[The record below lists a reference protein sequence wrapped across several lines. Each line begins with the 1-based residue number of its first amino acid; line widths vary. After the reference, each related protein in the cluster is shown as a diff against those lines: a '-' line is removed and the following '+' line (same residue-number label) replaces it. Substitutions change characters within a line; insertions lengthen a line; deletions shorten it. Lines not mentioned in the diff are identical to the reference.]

1 MTPPFLSEEPTVSP
15 CGPQPLSLRNLA
27 LWGNAER
34 MDRGNAECVEPAN
47 LVHPNGEKDG
57 ENSEK
62 STIQRDTHLA
72 PCDESVSKKT
82 PCGADYDAKN
92 GDLKTESGTRPVT
105 QGKNTHA
112 PHDQP
117 NTKPDTQNKDMSH
130 AEPGA
135 NQITDLSRDFADA
148 QPHQVTFL
156 ADEYRRPLGN
166 KPLVTSAGACF
177 VKAQD
182 AHLLPPHTAALITPR
197 PYRSFVQVLRFLDAR
212 RTEPPSYSIH
222 HSAHI
227 HASAQIDLTCQIG
240 PGVIIEKNVI
250 VHPHARIG
258 ACTHIGENVVIG
270 HSCSIGTHVSI
281 EHSTIGDHVHIQ
293 SGARIG
299 HIGFGFVIDDH
310 GFLEIPHQGKV
321 ILGNHVHIGANTTI
335 SRGSFTNTLIG
346 NHTRID
352 ALVQIAHNVHIG
364 QHVVIASQCGI
375 AGSCH
380 LGDHCFLGGQ
390 VGLANGVVLAAGT
403 KIAAKSGVMHSTH
416 TAETLA
422 GIPAVPA
429 QQWRRS
435 VVLLAKWCKKMD
447 DC

>member
-1 MTPPFLSEEPTVSP
+1 MTPPFLLEEHIVLSD
-15 CGPQPLSLRNLA
+15 GSQPFSLDDLA

-34 MDRGNAECVEPAN
+34 VEPAN
-47 LVHPNGEKDG
+47 PVQPDG
-57 ENSEK
+57 QNPGQSG
-62 STIQRDTHLA
+62 IQRDKNLPPGAGSVSENLA
-72 PCDESVSKKT
+72 PCAQEY
-82 PCGADYDAKN
+82 GAKN
-92 GDLKTESGTRPVT
+92 GDSKAQPDDQS
-105 QGKNTHA
+105 NTPHDQSNTPHDQSNT

-117 NTKPDTQNKDMSH
+117 NIKLGTNW
-130 AEPGA
+130 
-135 NQITDLSRDFADA
+135 ITELSRDFTDA

-166 KPLVTSAGACF
+166 KLLATSAGACF
-177 VKAQD
+177 VKPQD
-182 AHLLPPHTAALITPR
+182 AHLLPTHTAALITPR

-212 RTEPPSYSIH
+212 RTEPTHYGIH
-222 HSAHI
+222 HSAQI
-227 HASAQIDLTCQIG
+227 HASAKIDPTCQIG

-250 VHPHARIG
+250 VQAHARIG
-258 ACTHIGENVVIG
+258 AYTHIGENVVIG
-270 HSCSIGTHVSI
+270 HNTTIATHVSI
-281 EHSTIGDHVHIQ
+281 EHSTIGEHVHIQ

-321 ILGNHVHIGANTTI
+321 ILGNHVHIGANTNI

-364 QHVVIASQCGI
+364 QYVVIASQCGI

-380 LGDHCFLGGQ
+380 LGDGCFLGGQ

-435 VVLLAKWCKKMD
+435 VVLLAKWCKKKD
-447 DC
+447 

>member
-1 MTPPFLSEEPTVSP
+1 MKPPFLSEENNISSF
-15 CGPQPLSLRNLA
+15 GSLAFSLDDLA
-27 LWGNAER
+27 LWGHAER
-34 MDRGNAECVEPAN
+34 GGNEHAPMQGEHLPHPQDTNLGQSGMQTDNNLDPAGS
-47 LVHPNGEKDG
+47 VSHCAG
-57 ENSEK
+57 
-62 STIQRDTHLA
+62 
-72 PCDESVSKKT
+72 SVSK
-82 PCGADYDAKN
+82 
-92 GDLKTESGTRPVT
+92 
-105 QGKNTHA
+105 NTHCA
-112 PHDQP
+112 AEYNSKNLTSKAQSGARTGAQDQ
-117 NTKPDTQNKDMSH
+117 DTLGGK
-130 AEPGA
+130 
-135 NQITDLSRDFADA
+135 QITDLSRDFTNA

-156 ADEYRRPLGN
+156 SDEHRRPLGN
-166 KPLVTSAGACF
+166 ALLVTSAGACF
-177 VKAQD
+177 IKPQD
-182 AHLLPPHTAALITPR
+182 AHLLPAHTAGLITPR
-197 PYRSFVQVLRFLDAR
+197 PYRSFVQVLRFLDAQ
-212 RTEPPSYSIH
+212 RTHSTPCSIH
-222 HSAHI
+222 PSAHI
-227 HASAQIDLTCQIG
+227 HASVQIDPTCHIG
-240 PGVIIEKNVI
+240 PGVIIEQNVI
-250 VHPHARIG
+250 VQAHARIG
-258 ACTHIGENVVIG
+258 AYTHIGENVVIG
-270 HSCSIGTHVSI
+270 HNTTIENHVSI

-299 HIGFGFVIDDH
+299 HIGFGFVIDDQ

-380 LGDHCFLGGQ
+380 LGDGCFLGGQ

-435 VVLLAKWCKKMD
+435 VVLLAKWCKKKG
-447 DC
+447 

>member
-1 MTPPFLSEEPTVSP
+1 MNPPFLSEEHTISS
-15 CGPQPLSLRNLA
+15 CGPQPLSLDNLA

-34 MDRGNAECVEPAN
+34 RDQGNAERVESAN
-47 LVHPNGEKDG
+47 PIHPDG
-57 ENSEK
+57 ENSGKSSIQTDEK
-62 STIQRDTHLA
+62 PAFYGSVAQAPSGSVAENTA
-72 PCDESVSKKT
+72 PCSTEYDTKNRTSK
-82 PCGADYDAKN
+82 A
-92 GDLKTESGTRPVT
+92 ESGTRLD
-105 QGKNTHA
+105 THA

-117 NTKPDTQNKDMSH
+117 TTRLDTQDKDTH
-130 AEPGA
+130 AEPDA
-135 NQITDLSRDFADA
+135 KQITDLSRDFANA

-156 ADEYRRPLGN
+156 ADEYKRPWGN

-212 RTEPPSYSIH
+212 RTEPTPYGIH

-227 HASAQIDLTCQIG
+227 HPSAQIDPTCQIG

-250 VHPHARIG
+250 VQPHTRIG

-270 HSCSIGTHVSI
+270 HDCSIGTHVSI
-281 EHSTIGDHVHIQ
+281 EHSTIGNHVHIQ

-299 HIGFGFVIDDH
+299 HIGFGFVIDDQ

-335 SRGSFTNTLIG
+335 SRGSFSNTLIG

-380 LGDHCFLGGQ
+380 LGDRCFLGGQ

-403 KIAAKSGVMHSTH
+403 KIAAKSGVMQSTH

-435 VVLLAKWCKKMD
+435 VVLLAKWCKKNG
-447 DC
+447 

>member
-1 MTPPFLSEEPTVSP
+1 MKSPFLSEEHTVSP
-15 CGPQPLSLRNLA
+15 CGSLPFSLDDLA
-27 LWGNAER
+27 LWGHAER
-34 MDRGNAECVEPAN
+34 GGHEHDLVQGEHFPHPQDTN
-47 LVHPNGEKDG
+47 LG
-57 ENSEK
+57 K
-62 STIQRDTHLA
+62 SGIQRDDNLVSSG
-72 PCDESVSKKT
+72 SVSHCAGSVAENT
-82 PCGADYDAKN
+82 SCAAEYGAKN
-92 GDLKTESGTRPVT
+92 LTSKAQSGARTGAQDQDTPG
-105 QGKNTHA
+105 GK
-112 PHDQP
+112 
-117 NTKPDTQNKDMSH
+117 
-130 AEPGA
+130 
-135 NQITDLSRDFADA
+135 QITDLSRDFTNA

-156 ADEYRRPLGN
+156 ADEHRRPLGN
-166 KPLVTSAGACF
+166 TLLVTSAGACF
-177 VKAQD
+177 IKPQD

-197 PYRSFVQVLRFLDAR
+197 PYRSFVQVLRFLDAK
-212 RTEPPSYSIH
+212 RTHSTPCSIH

-227 HASAQIDLTCQIG
+227 HSSAQIDPTCHIG
-240 PGVIIEKNVI
+240 PGVIIEQNVI
-250 VHPHARIG
+250 VQAHARIG
-258 ACTHIGENVVIG
+258 AYTHIGENVVIG
-270 HSCSIGTHVSI
+270 HNTTIENHVSI
-281 EHSTIGDHVHIQ
+281 EHSAIGDHVHIQ

-299 HIGFGFVIDDH
+299 HIGFGFVIDDQ

-380 LGDHCFLGGQ
+380 LGDGCFLGGQ

-416 TAETLA
+416 AAETLA

-435 VVLLAKWCKKMD
+435 VVLLAKWCKKKG
-447 DC
+447 

>member
-1 MTPPFLSEEPTVSP
+1 MTPPFLLEEHTVLSD
-15 CGPQPLSLRNLA
+15 GSQPFSLDDLA

-34 MDRGNAECVEPAN
+34 VPAN
-47 LVHPNGEKDG
+47 PVQPDG
-57 ENSEK
+57 KNPGQTAIETDKNLPPGSGSVSEN
-62 STIQRDTHLA
+62 LA
-72 PCDESVSKKT
+72 PCA
-82 PCGADYDAKN
+82 ADYGAKS
-92 GDLKTESGTRPVT
+92 GESKAQAHTKLGTQDKDSSSAQPR
-105 QGKNTHA
+105 THW
-112 PHDQP
+112 
-117 NTKPDTQNKDMSH
+117 
-130 AEPGA
+130 
-135 NQITDLSRDFADA
+135 ITDLSRDFTDA

-156 ADEYRRPLGN
+156 SDEYRRPLGN
-166 KPLVTSAGACF
+166 KRLATCAGACF
-177 VKAQD
+177 VKPQD

-212 RTEPPSYSIH
+212 RTEPTLCGIH
-222 HSAHI
+222 HSAQI
-227 HASAQIDLTCQIG
+227 HASAKIDPTCQIG
-240 PGVIIEKNVI
+240 PGVVVEKNVMLQAH
-250 VHPHARIG
+250 VRIG
-258 ACTHIGENVVIG
+258 AWSHIGENVVIG
-270 HSCSIGTHVSI
+270 HNTTIGTHVSI

-299 HIGFGFVIDDH
+299 HIGFGFVIDDQ

-364 QHVVIASQCGI
+364 QYVVIASQCGI

-380 LGDHCFLGGQ
+380 LGDRCFLGGQ

-435 VVLLAKWCKKMD
+435 VVLLAKWCKKKE
-447 DC
+447 

>member
-1 MTPPFLSEEPTVSP
+1 MNPAFLSEKRTTSSGESQTF
-15 CGPQPLSLRNLA
+15 SLDDLA

-34 MDRGNAECVEPAN
+34 VAPAN
-47 LVHPNGEKDG
+47 PVQTDDTNLERHWAQTDEK
-57 ENSEK
+57 
-62 STIQRDTHLA
+62 LA
-72 PCDESVSKKT
+72 PFSGSVVENLDSSA
-82 PCGADYDAKN
+82 PDYDAKN
-92 GDLKTESGTRPVT
+92 PASMAQLDKRPGT
-105 QGKNTHA
+105 K
-112 PHDQP
+112 
-117 NTKPDTQNKDMSH
+117 
-130 AEPGA
+130 AEEKVHIEAGVKG
-135 NQITDLSRDFADA
+135 ITDLSRDFADA

-177 VKAQD
+177 VKPHD
-182 AHLLPPHTAALITPR
+182 VHLLPPHTAALITPR
-197 PYRSFVQVLRFLDAR
+197 PYRSFVQVLRFLDAMG
-212 RTEPPSYSIH
+212 TDTSPCGIH

-227 HASAQIDLTCQIG
+227 HASAQIDPTCHIG

-250 VHPHARIG
+250 IQAQTCIG
-258 ACTHIGENVVIG
+258 AYTHIGEDVVIG
-270 HSCSIGTHVSI
+270 RNATIGTHVNI

-299 HIGFGFVIDDH
+299 HIGFGFVIDDQ

-364 QHVVIASQCGI
+364 QYVVIASQCGI
-375 AGSCH
+375 AGSCQ
-380 LGDHCFLGGQ
+380 LGDRCFLGGQ

-435 VVLLAKWCKKMD
+435 VVLLAKWCKKNG
-447 DC
+447 